1 MDREKQ
7 WKLSTMMILAMITWG
22 LSWTNAKIL
31 GTYADPPLV
40 MFWRFVLASVCF
52 FFINVFRGTLRIPPK
67 VIPIVFINSVFMVL
81 YNFFYFKGTQ
91 IGLAGTGGVLVTT
104 LNPIL
109 TSIFSS
115 LLNYD
120 TFPKK
125 DWVAL
130 FIGLLAGGIILRIWD
145 LTVLSFY
152 NSGNLFFIMASLS
165 WVAVTITTSQSNKK
179 ISFSSYS
186 FWTFFLSAI
195 ISIAIVPFNSL
206 FTIITFD
213 LIFWINLIVLSV
225 FAMAFGTSIY
235 FYASTKLGPKKA
247 SSYIFL
253 VPFTAIL
260 FSMYFLGEPFQLST
274 VLGGGL
280 GAFSVY
286 LINTK

>member
-1 MDREKQ
+1 
-7 WKLSTMMILAMITWG
+7 
-22 LSWTNAKIL
+22 
-31 GTYADPPLV
+31 
-40 MFWRFVLASVCF
+40 MFWRFVIASICF
-52 FFINVFRGTLRIPPK
+52 FFIIISKESLKISTK
-67 VIPIVFINSVFMVL
+67 VIPIIVINSIFMVL

-115 LLNYD
+115 LFKYD
-120 TFPKK
+120 TLPRK
-125 DWVAL
+125 DWAGL
-130 FIGLLAGGIILRIWD
+130 FIGFIAGGIILRVWD
-145 LTVLSFY
+145 LNFFSFY
-152 NSGNLFFIMASLS
+152 NSGNLFFIMASFS
-165 WVAVTITTSQSNKK
+165 WVAVTITTSKSKEK

-186 FWTFFLSAI
+186 FWTFLTSAL
-195 ISIAIVPFNSL
+195 ISLAFIPNNSL
-206 FTIITFD
+206 FSIMTFD

-235 FYASTKLGPKKA
+235 FYASTKIGPKKA

-260 FSMYFLGEPFQLST
+260 FSIYFLSEPFQLST
-274 VLGGGL
+274 ILGGGI

-286 LINTK
+286 LINVK

>member
-1 MDREKQ
+1 MNQEKQ

-31 GTYADPPLV
+31 GTYADPPLI
-40 MFWRFVLASVCF
+40 MFWRFVIASIF
-52 FFINVFRGTLRIPPK
+52 FFIVVIVKKSLWIPVK
-67 VIPIVFINSVFMVL
+67 VLPIIFVNSIFMVL

-109 TSIFSS
+109 TSIFSK
-115 LLNYD
+115 LIKYD
-120 TFPKK
+120 TLPKK
-125 DWVAL
+125 DWTGL
-130 FIGLLAGGIILRIWD
+130 CIGLLAGGIILRIWNMNF
-145 LTVLSFY
+145 LIFY

-165 WVAVTITTSQSNKK
+165 WVAVTITTAKSKEK
-179 ISFSSYS
+179 MSFPSYT
-186 FWTFFLSAI
+186 FWTFILSAL
-195 ISIAIVPFNSL
+195 ISLAFVPNDSL

-213 LIFWINLIVLSV
+213 QRFWINLTILSV

-253 VPFTAIL
+253 VPFSAIL
-260 FSMYFLGEPFQLST
+260 FSMYFLGEPFQLSNI
-274 VLGGGL
+274 LGGGL
-280 GAFSVY
+280 GAFAVY
-286 LINTK
+286 IINK

>member
-1 MDREKQ
+1 MEQVRQ
-7 WKLSTMMILAMITWG
+7 WKLSTMMVIAMITWG

-31 GTYADPPLV
+31 GTYADPPLI
-40 MFWRFVLASVCF
+40 MFWRFVIASICF
-52 FFINVFRGTLRIPPK
+52 FFIVVARESLKISTK
-67 VIPIVFINSVFMVL
+67 VIPIIFINSIFMVL

-91 IGLAGTGGVLVTT
+91 IGFAGTGGVLVTT

-115 LLNYD
+115 LFNYD
-120 TFPKK
+120 TLPRK
-125 DWVAL
+125 DWVGL

-145 LTVLSFY
+145 LNFLIFY
-152 NSGNLFFIMASLS
+152 NSGNFFFIMASLS
-165 WVAVTITTSQSNKK
+165 WVAVTITTSKSKGK

-186 FWTFFLSAI
+186 FWTFLTSAL
-195 ISIAIVPFNSL
+195 ISVAFIPKNSL
-206 FTIITFD
+206 VSIITFD
-213 LIFWINLIVLSV
+213 LLFWINLIILSV

-260 FSMYFLGEPFQLST
+260 FSMYFLDEPFQLSNI
-274 VLGGGL
+274 LGGGM
-280 GAFSVY
+280 GALSVY
-286 LINTK
+286 LINNK

>member
-1 MDREKQ
+1 MAQAKQ
-7 WKLSTMMILAMITWG
+7 LKLSIMMILAMITWG

-31 GTYADPPLV
+31 GTYADPTLI
-40 MFWRFVLASVCF
+40 MFWRFVIASICF
-52 FFINVFRGTLRIPPK
+52 FFIVITKESLKISTK
-67 VIPIVFINSVFMVL
+67 VIPIIVINSIFMVL

-115 LLNYD
+115 LFKYD
-120 TFPKK
+120 TLPRK
-125 DWVAL
+125 DWAGL
-130 FIGLLAGGIILRIWD
+130 FIGFIASVIILRIWD
-145 LTVLSFY
+145 LNFFSFY
-152 NSGNLFFIMASLS
+152 NSGNLFFIMASFS
-165 WVAVTITTSQSNKK
+165 WVAVTITTSKSKEK
-179 ISFSSYS
+179 ISFLSYS
-186 FWTFFLSAI
+186 FWTFLTSAL
-195 ISIAIVPFNSL
+195 ISVAFIRNDSL
-206 FTIITFD
+206 YSIMTFD

-235 FYASTKLGPKKA
+235 FYASTKIGPKKA

-260 FSMYFLGEPFQLST
+260 FSIYFLGEPFQLST
-274 VLGGGL
+274 ILGGGI

-286 LINTK
+286 LINVK

>member
-1 MDREKQ
+1 MAQAKQ

-22 LSWTNAKIL
+22 LSWTNAKII
-31 GTYADPPLV
+31 GTYADPPLI
-40 MFWRFVLASVCF
+40 MFWRFVIASICF
-52 FFINVFRGTLRIPPK
+52 FFIVIVRETFNIPK
-67 VIPIVFINSVFMVL
+67 KIIPIIIINSIFMVL

-115 LLNYD
+115 IFNYD
-120 TFPKK
+120 TLPKK
-125 DWVAL
+125 DWVGL
-130 FIGLLAGGIILRIWD
+130 FIGLLAGVIILRIWD
-145 LTVLSFY
+145 LNFFIFY

-165 WVAVTITTSQSNKK
+165 WVAVTITSSKTEEK
-179 ISFSSYS
+179 ISFSLYS
-186 FWTFFLSAI
+186 FWTFFTSTLISA
-195 ISIAIVPFNSL
+195 PFIPNDSL
-206 FTIITFD
+206 FSIFTFD
-213 LIFWINLIVLSV
+213 LLFWINLMTLSV

-235 FYASTKLGPKKA
+235 FYASTTLGPKKA

-274 VLGGGL
+274 ILGGGL

-286 LINTK
+286 LINNK